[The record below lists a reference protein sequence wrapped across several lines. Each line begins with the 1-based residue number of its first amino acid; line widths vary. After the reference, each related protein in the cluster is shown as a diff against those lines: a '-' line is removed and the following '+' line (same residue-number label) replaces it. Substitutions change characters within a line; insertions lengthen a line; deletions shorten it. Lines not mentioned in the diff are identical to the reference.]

1 MEPHDE
7 VAFKTQDVDLAA
19 YLSTFGYVCTSVEV
33 SEDGRKGEFVF
44 MDSPGLQTACE
55 RWRFGA
61 RDFREFATNRVQLYR
76 WAVHVVEK
84 ARSQ

>member
-1 MEPHDE
+1 MPTRE
-7 VAFKTQDVDLAA
+7 VAFKTMDVDLAA
-19 YLSTFGYVCTSVEV
+19 FLVLQGHVVTSVEL

-44 MDSPGLQTACE
+44 MDSPGLVAACD

-76 WAVHVVEK
+76 WAMTVVDR
-84 ARSQ
+84 ARS